1 MKYSFWIAAF
11 LLTILPACNKK
22 IEETEKKEAEFK
34 KIAFTPPQDS
44 SITVE
49 QMKKWHSCN
58 SRLDSLSDVYLDSFR
73 TENPESRMRYQRDF
87 IKLQDHICIQQGLLG
102 GYDEYVW
109 ILNNSGN
116 KKNETIFDSLTIK
129 IPKKRNRHKH

>member
-1 MKYSFWIAAF
+1 MKYFFWVAAF
-11 LLTILPACNKK
+11 LLTIFPACTKQ
-22 IEETEKKEAEFK
+22 IEETEKNEVEIK
-34 KIAFTPPQDS
+34 KIAFTPPQNS

-49 QMKKWHSCN
+49 QIRRWLSCN

-73 TENPESRMRYQRDF
+73 TENPESRMRYQRVF
-87 IKLQDHICIQQGLLG
+87 IKMQNRICIQQGLLG

-116 KKNETIFDSLTIK
+116 KKNKAVFDSLAIK

>member
-1 MKYSFWIAAF
+1 MKYFFWVAAF
-11 LLTILPACNKK
+11 LLMISPACTKQ

-44 SITVE
+44 SISVE
-49 QMKKWHSCN
+49 QMKKWLNCS

-87 IKLQDHICIQQGLLG
+87 IKVQDLICIQQGLLG

-116 KKNETIFDSLTIK
+116 KKNKAVFDSLTIK
-129 IPKKRNRHKH
+129 IPKKRNHHKH

>member
-1 MKYSFWIAAF
+1 MKYLFVIAAF
-11 LLTILPACNKK
+11 LLTIFPACTKQ
-22 IEETEKKEAEFK
+22 IEETEKNEVAYT
-34 KIAFTPPQDS
+34 KIPFTPPQDS
-44 SITVE
+44 SISIE
-49 QMKKWHSCN
+49 QIRRWLSCN
-58 SRLDSLSDVYLDSFR
+58 SRLDSLSNVYLDSFR

-87 IKLQDHICIQQGLLG
+87 IKIQDHICMQQGLSG

-116 KKNETIFDSLTIK
+116 KKNKAVFDSLAIK